1 MEQERRELPWL
12 MRLTLVNKET
22 GQTAFAMY
30 PEDKYS
36 ILDSLDRC
44 QLPYGSGEYS
54 HLAESPNGVYSDG
67 LQAELAGVIESEAH
81 PPSIRELNY
90 LGGQI
95 QRMTDA
101 QRAALGRQISGDP
114 EVGIADA
121 INAAHRLLSEEP
133 VYDGRSMADRAVL
146 LEEDEP
152 YIRVQLF
159 PDDGGPQESREVG
172 LWIDCPAQESNLD
185 AAAQILGASSARGLT
200 TGEWDGLLAA
210 AEVSLNESEHPFVA
224 FGDINKLARTM
235 KEKVPLQELC
245 KFKAILQMECCTDF
259 DEAAALA
266 GKLDEYEFCRNAEFH
281 ARCRI
286 VGLEM
291 GRDEAAR
298 ELGLEETDYGLIRP
312 AGEQKMEQELRA
324 LRWGELAE
332 SPNPLLELAGQL
344 YEQTDGLCQAGAG
357 PGGIGVS
364 NSGGSRIHLFLS
376 FDPPPVQNSTIFPAE
391 IGKYEVQVMGCWD
404 KGRETVRQKE
414 LEGLLDAPDPTTQ
427 KMAVALWELTQ
438 EIRSVSTEEC
448 HEAFDLLADWQL
460 RDAYGTPDGAPP
472 ARRMDAEEPES
483 GPTMCQF

>member
-1 MEQERRELPWL
+1 
-12 MRLTLVNKET
+12 
-22 GQTAFAMY
+22 
-30 PEDKYS
+30 
-36 ILDSLDRC
+36 
-44 QLPYGSGEYS
+44 
-54 HLAESPNGVYSDG
+54 
-67 LQAELAGVIESEAH
+67 
-81 PPSIRELNY
+81 
-90 LGGQI
+90 
-95 QRMTDA
+95 
-101 QRAALGRQISGDP
+101 
-114 EVGIADA
+114 
-121 INAAHRLLSEEP
+121 
-133 VYDGRSMADRAVL
+133 
-146 LEEDEP
+146 
-152 YIRVQLF
+152 
-159 PDDGGPQESREVG
+159 
-172 LWIDCPAQESNLD
+172 
-185 AAAQILGASSARGLT
+185 
-200 TGEWDGLLAA
+200 
-210 AEVSLNESEHPFVA
+210 
-224 FGDINKLARTM
+224 
-235 KEKVPLQELC
+235 
-245 KFKAILQMECCTDF
+245 
-259 DEAAALA
+259 
-266 GKLDEYEFCRNAEFH
+266 
-281 ARCRI
+281 
-286 VGLEM
+286 
-291 GRDEAAR
+291 
-298 ELGLEETDYGLIRP
+298 
-312 AGEQKMEQELRA
+312 MEQELRA